1 MSSVGEILRN
11 TREEKGISVKQ
22 VAEATSIRIM
32 YLEAI
37 EKEQFD
43 LIPGEV
49 YLKGFIRNYANFVG
63 LNGPELV
70 ERYKEQIAAQKRQEY
85 VPAVE
90 EAPQLAER
98 LSIITKK
105 KIELPKCDTC
115 AIKSL
120 LGRFMNKNTFI
131 VLAGAAVL
139 LIGINFFSGN
149 SDDEK
154 GIVTNNKESV
164 TTQVISEQPQKS
176 SVVKEQGG
184 VYLVKDAAGIEVQVV
199 FSDACWTEAYADGKE
214 VFVGMMS
221 SGKSIT
227 WTADKELQIKLGNVR
242 VAKITFNGQS
252 IPYEADENGIV
263 VRVFKR

>member
-1 MSSVGEILRN
+1 MSSVGETLRN
-11 TREEKGISVKQ
+11 AREEKGISIQQ

-43 LIPGEV
+43 LIPGVV

-70 ERYKEQIAAQKRQEY
+70 EKYKEQVAAQKRQEH
-85 VPAVE
+85 VPTAE
-90 EAPQLAER
+90 ELKPVAEKVR
-98 LSIITKK
+98 IIPKK

-115 AIKSL
+115 VIKSL
-120 LGRFMNKNTFI
+120 LSRFMNKNVFI
-131 VLAGAAVL
+131 ALAGVAVL
-139 LIGINFFSGN
+139 FVAINFFGGN
-149 SDDEK
+149 SADEN
-154 GIVTNNKESV
+154 GVVTIGKESAP
-164 TTQVISEQPQKS
+164 TQAISEQPRKS
-176 SVVKEQGG
+176 SVVKDQGG
-184 VYLVKDAAGIEVQVV
+184 VYLLKDAARIEVQID

-242 VAKITFNGQS
+242 VAKITCNGQS

-263 VRVFKR
+263 VRNFKR

>member
-1 MSSVGEILRN
+1 MSSVGETLRN
-11 TREEKGISVKQ
+11 AREEKGISIKQ

-70 ERYKEQIAAQKRQEY
+70 EKYKEQVAVQKRQEH
-85 VPAVE
+85 VPTAE
-90 EAPQLAER
+90 ESEPVAEKAR
-98 LSIITKK
+98 IIPKK
-105 KIELPKCDTC
+105 KIELPKCNTC
-115 AIKSL
+115 FIKSL
-120 LGRFMNKNTFI
+120 LGRFLNKKALI
-131 VLAGAAVL
+131 AVAGVAVL
-139 LIGINFFSGN
+139 LIAINFLSGN
-149 SDDEK
+149 SADENR
-154 GIVTNNKESV
+154 IVANGKESV
-164 TTQVISEQPQKS
+164 ATQVTSEQPKKS
-176 SVVKEQGG
+176 SVVKEPGG
-184 VYLVKDAAGIEVQVV
+184 AYLVKDAASIEAKVD

-242 VAKITFNGQS
+242 VAKITCNGQS

-263 VRVFKR
+263 ARVFKR

>member
-1 MSSVGEILRN
+1 MSSVGETLRN
-11 TREEKGISVKQ
+11 AREEKGISIQK

-63 LNGPELV
+63 LNGPEMV
-70 ERYKEQIAAQKRQEY
+70 EKYKEQVAVQKRQDH
-85 VPAVE
+85 VPTPE
-90 EAPQLAER
+90 ESKPVAAKAR
-98 LSIITKK
+98 IIPKK

-115 AIKSL
+115 VIKSL
-120 LGRFMNKNTFI
+120 LGRIMNKNVFI
-131 VLAGAAVL
+131 ALAGVAVL
-139 LIGINFFSGN
+139 LVAINFFSGN
-149 SDDEK
+149 STDEK
-154 GIVTNNKESV
+154 EIVTNGKESAV
-164 TTQVISEQPQKS
+164 TQVISEQPQKS
-176 SVVKEQGG
+176 SVVKDQGG
-184 VYLVKDAAGIEVQVV
+184 VYLVKDAPSIETQVV
-199 FSDACWTEAYADGKE
+199 FSDDCWTEAYADGKE

-242 VAKITFNGQS
+242 VAKITCNGQS
-252 IPYEADENGIV
+252 IPYETDENGIV
-263 VRVFKR
+263 VRIFKR